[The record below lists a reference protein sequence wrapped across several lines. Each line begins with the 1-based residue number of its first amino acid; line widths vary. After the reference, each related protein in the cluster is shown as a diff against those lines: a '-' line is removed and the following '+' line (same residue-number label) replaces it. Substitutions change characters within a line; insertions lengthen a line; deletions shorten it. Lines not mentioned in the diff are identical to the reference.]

1 MGGRTLELDEI
12 VGGSEGMQAAQRTI
26 SKVAATDATVLVTG
40 ESGTGKELMARAI
53 HNLSRRKERRFVP
66 VDCGALCPQ
75 ILESEL
81 FGHVRGAFTGAS
93 ADKPGLVEAAEQGTL
108 FLDEIGNLDPSP
120 QQKLLRF
127 LECGEYRSLGGVPV
141 RKSDVRVIAA
151 TNRDLRQ
158 DVYEGRFRMDLFY
171 RLNHVHVH
179 LPPLRER
186 RGDLPLLV
194 EHFLKKTCATLGRPH
209 RDLEPEAL
217 EAMTRYPWPGNIRE
231 LAHVIQHLVLMAE
244 GPCLGRRDL
253 PEDLR
258 EMGPD
263 QTTAGGNKYSAARR
277 QAIDAFNTSY
287 VAEALRRNA
296 GNVSLA
302 ARQSGLTRQNLQA
315 LMKRYRIQSK
325 DYRAPTPLSPA

>member
-1 MGGRTLELDEI
+1 MELDEI

-26 SKVAATDATVLVTG
+26 SKVAATDATVLITG

-66 VDCGALCPQ
+66 VDCGALCPP

-93 ADKPGLVEAAEQGTL
+93 ADKPGLVEAAEKGTL

-141 RKSDVRVIAA
+141 RRSDVRVVTA

-158 DVYEGRFRMDLFY
+158 DVQEGRFRKDLFY
-171 RLNHVHVH
+171 RLNHVHIH

-186 RGDLPLLV
+186 QEDIPLLV
-194 EHFLKKTCATLGRPH
+194 EHFLKKTCDVLGRPR

-217 EAMTRYPWPGNIRE
+217 ETMTRYPWPGNIRE

-244 GPCLGRRDL
+244 GPCLRRGDL

-258 EMGPD
+258 ETGPNGV
-263 QTTAGGNKYSAARR
+263 QATSGGNKYSAARR
-277 QAIDAFNTSY
+277 QVIDAFNASY

-315 LMKRYRIQSK
+315 LMKRYRIRSK
-325 DYRAPTPLSPA
+325 DYRASAALSPA